1 MAENK
6 LSEIAYGVGESVAIL
21 GIVGLGFAIAVGI
34 VNAVLG
40 LL

>member
-1 MAENK
+1 MAVDLFETAA
-6 LSEIAYGVGESVAIL
+6 EIVKAIAIL

-34 VNAVLG
+34 VNAVVA